1 MSKHSSDERGPVFR
15 WHDHSD
21 LWFKTSEVTIVRS
34 CKVSKRIEATNSS
47 WYIGGVELLGQTSC
61 FEASSLNPRSLKP
74 QPSNFEASTVKIW
87 SLNPENF
94 EAPSLNRQILKPQA
108 SILKML
114 KPQPSNFE
122 ASSLKF
128 WELKP
133 QSSIFEASSLQFW
146 SLNRQIWSLK
156 PQILKPLVLKSSGA
170 ILCNNPPL
178 KTSKFPTFLRVPFLF
193 LSFFLWAAPPL
204 NSRILI
210 FFSLDFFL
218 VEILGFLLA
227 IFGPVARRQLEL
239 TKFHGL
245 MGFFGPIWAGALS
258 LRSSPAPFPQS
269 PRPQTHFS

>member
-1 MSKHSSDERGPVFR
+1 MSNHSSDERGPVFR

-146 SLNRQIWSLK
+146 SLNRQILK
-156 PQILKPLVLKSSGA
+156 PQAPNFEASSSQVFGRHPLQQPALKDFKVSNVSSGA
-170 ILCNNPPL
+170 FSL
-178 KTSKFPTFLRVPFLF
+178 PFLF
-193 LSFFLWAAPPL
+193 PFGRRPP
-204 NSRILI
+204 
-210 FFSLDFFL
+210 
-218 VEILGFLLA
+218 
-227 IFGPVARRQLEL
+227 
-239 TKFHGL
+239 
-245 MGFFGPIWAGALS
+245 
-258 LRSSPAPFPQS
+258 
-269 PRPQTHFS
+269 

>member
-108 SILKML
+108 SILKIL
-114 KPQPSNFE
+114 KPQASNFE
-122 ASSLKF
+122 ASSLNAQILKLQASSF
-128 WELKP
+128 ENSSLNPPYLKP
-133 QSSIFEASSLQFW
+133 QASSFEASTVKF
-146 SLNRQIWSLK
+146 WSLK

-193 LSFFLWAAPPL
+193 LSFFLL
-204 NSRILI
+204 
-210 FFSLDFFL
+210 
-218 VEILGFLLA
+218 
-227 IFGPVARRQLEL
+227 
-239 TKFHGL
+239 
-245 MGFFGPIWAGALS
+245 AGAPLK
-258 LRSSPAPFPQS
+258 
-269 PRPQTHFS
+269 